1 MLHEDSYYFLIIVL
15 WSINMEAKVKLP
27 PLLSDN
33 MVYSKKAMYES
44 GEKDSKFFCCSNS
57 FMGK

>member
-1 MLHEDSYYFLIIVL
+1 MKILIYFLIIVL

-33 MVYSKKAMYES
+33 MVLQQKST
-44 GEKDSKFFCCSNS
+44 EKTMENTYHA
-57 FMGK
+57 

>member
-1 MLHEDSYYFLIIVL
+1 MKTLIYFLIIVL

-33 MVYSKKAMYES
+33 MVLQQKAMYES
-44 GEKDSKFFCCSNS
+44 GEKRLQILLL
-57 FMGK
+57 